1 MAVLPFFSSGS
12 KPIGRSPPSKPT
24 ILTKS
29 DVAVDLAIERFLDGN
44 AGALTH
50 DDALIDAAR
59 SGDRRAFERLY
70 RRHVGRV
77 YALCLRLT
85 AHVETAEELT
95 QEAFVRAWERL
106 SSFRGDSAFGTW
118 LHRLT
123 VNVVFDEQRSRHA
136 WFRRMTS
143 IDDDVDAEPDPHPV
157 SNADRHDLE
166 AAIRRL
172 PRGARTVF
180 VLHDVEGWQHEEIA
194 ARGGIAVGTSKAH
207 LHRARQLLKEWL
219 SA

>member
-1 MAVLPFFSSGS
+1 M
-12 KPIGRSPPSKPT
+12 
-24 ILTKS
+24 
-29 DVAVDLAIERFLDGN
+29 DLAIERFLDSN
-44 AGALTH
+44 AGALTN
-50 DDALIDAAR
+50 DDALIGAAR

-95 QEAFVRAWERL
+95 QEAFVRAWQRL

-194 ARGGIAVGTSKAH
+194 TRGGIAVGTSKAH